1 MPTSFGWVR
10 RGGDLRTVSG
20 PKGSS
25 TKQDPLGAAG
35 VPARGFSYPGIEIKM
50 KRLRDLIQ
58 TPLLQKIGAGLLAVL
73 GISLIVLSLHKNIT
87 LVINGESQEITTY
100 SLTVRGFLKE
110 QALDISGDDRV
121 FPPPGR
127 LLRSQETIYLS
138 PASQVEI
145 HADGDVLTLTTAER
159 RPENVLLQAGV
170 LLFPKDRLLV
180 DGKPSGRL
188 SPGKDH
194 LLEVLRGTPITLR
207 DENGVQEF
215 ISDGDTL
222 ADAFENQGIE
232 IFPADQLSRAL
243 DTPLD
248 GTPITVELVRAEPL
262 QVRLADRSITIH
274 TTAETVGAALAQG
287 GIALQGL
294 DYSIPAENEPVP
306 DNRQVQI
313 VRVREEVLLN
323 QEKIQFT
330 SEYQP
335 ADDLELDQLS
345 ILSGGEFGLSAQRIR
360 VTYENDQETTREVEK
375 EWILKEPSP
384 RIIGYGTQIELRT
397 ANTPDGQITYW
408 RKITAYATSYNENCE
423 GCKTYTASG
432 ADLKQGVIAVRL
444 AWYRYMKGMKVYIPG
459 YGFASIEDVGG
470 GVPWSYNW
478 VDLGYKAKNYVP
490 WSQNVEVYF
499 LAPAPPPE
507 NIMYVLN

>member
-1 MPTSFGWVR
+1 MFT
-10 RGGDLRTVSG
+10 
-20 PKGSS
+20 
-25 TKQDPLGAAG
+25 
-35 VPARGFSYPGIEIKM
+35 IKM
-50 KRLRDLIQ
+50 RRLRDLIHN
-58 TPLLQKIGAGLLAVL
+58 PLVQKVGAGLLTVL
-73 GISLIVLSLHKNIT
+73 GIALLVLSLHKDII
-87 LVINGESQEITTY
+87 LVIDGESQEISSY
-100 SLTVRGFLKE
+100 ALTVEGVLKS
-110 QALDISGDDRV
+110 QDLVISDDARV

-127 LLRSQETIYLS
+127 LLWDQETIYLS
-138 PASQVEI
+138 TANQVEI
-145 HADGDVLTLTTAER
+145 QADGEVITLVTAER
-159 RPENVLLQAGV
+159 HPENVLLQAGIT
-170 LLFPKDRLLV
+170 LFPKDRLLV
-180 DGKPSGRL
+180 DGKPIGYL
-188 SPGKDH
+188 SPGSDH
-194 LLEVLRGTPITLR
+194 VIQVLRGTPVTLIE
-207 DENGVQEF
+207 DDGTQEF

-222 ADAFENQGIE
+222 ADAFSGQGIE
-232 IFPADQLSRAL
+232 IFEADQLSKPL

-248 GTPITVELVRAEPL
+248 GTPITVELVRAQPL

-294 DYSIPAENEPVP
+294 DFSIPAEDEDLPE
-306 DNRQVQI
+306 NRQVQI
-313 VRVREEVLLN
+313 VRVREEILLN
-323 QEKIQFT
+323 QDKIQFT

-345 ILSGGEFGLSAQRIR
+345 ILSGGEYGLSAQRVR
-360 VTYENDQETTREVEK
+360 VTYENGEEVSRVVEK
-375 EWILKEPSP
+375 EWVLKEPSP

-444 AWYRYMKGMKVYIPG
+444 EWYRYMKGMKVYIPG

-507 NIMYVLN
+507 NIMYILN